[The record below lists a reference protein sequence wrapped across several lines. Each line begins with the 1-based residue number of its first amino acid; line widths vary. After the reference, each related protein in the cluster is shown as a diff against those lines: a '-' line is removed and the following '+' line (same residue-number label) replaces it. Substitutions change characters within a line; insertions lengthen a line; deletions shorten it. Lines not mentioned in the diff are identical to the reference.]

1 VKLRALILEDW
12 MSLFAPTFFPKNLE
26 EQWPLYPI
34 PRRLHFS
41 QAFQGFKEH
50 LFSSFSQAKSKNIML
65 SSFEYLQSKIS
76 I

>member
-12 MSLFAPTFFPKNLE
+12 MSLLAPTFSPKILKDNS
-26 EQWPLYPI
+26 PSFHTK
-34 PRRLHFS
+34 RLHFA

-50 LFSSFSQAKSKNIML
+50 FFSSLSQAKSKKKLL